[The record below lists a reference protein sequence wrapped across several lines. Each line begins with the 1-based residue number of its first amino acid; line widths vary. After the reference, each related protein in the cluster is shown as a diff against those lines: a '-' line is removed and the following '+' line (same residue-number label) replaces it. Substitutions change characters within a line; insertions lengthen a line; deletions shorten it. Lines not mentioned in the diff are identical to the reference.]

1 MALFTASEL
10 RVAETV
16 GPLGCSNPFLP
27 ERIAWERAALG
38 EDFDDRFADWN
49 LQHEASRSP
58 NVQRLQDR
66 CEAHLAAAHERIE
79 RSGPP
84 AGRELELYRDLLL
97 FVLFHRYRDQ
107 MPGAPAAAA
116 AVPDPRSVA
125 RTYDQMW
132 QYSRGY
138 LTFGDALAL
147 FTAELPHLFACFCQ
161 MRRAFDNIFQFI
173 IGVSGP
179 AVALRAAVWQ
189 SIFTHDLRRYGRVLF
204 DRMGDFTT
212 LVMGPS
218 GTGKELVARAV
229 GLSRYQP
236 FDPRTKAF
244 AGSGSEAFFPISLSA
259 MSPTLIESE
268 LFGHKR
274 GSFTGAVTD
283 RAGWLEVC
291 PAHGTVFLDE
301 IGDLDPAIQVKLLR
315 VLQARSF
322 SRLGETD
329 TRQFPGKIVAAT
341 NRNLADEMQT
351 GRFRQDL
358 YYRLCSDNIQVP
370 SLRERIAADPSELR
384 HLIAHVSQRLIGE
397 EGSAL
402 AQEVEAWIERHLGPD
417 YEWPGNVRELEQ
429 CIRNVLIRHDYVPP
443 RRSTNGGDDVERVA
457 AELQAGRLTAT
468 SC

>member
-1 MALFTASEL
+1 MLQYFARLPDVRQRVCLFA
-10 RVAETV
+10 
-16 GPLGCSNPFLP
+16 
-27 ERIAWERAALG
+27 
-38 EDFDDRFADWN
+38 
-49 LQHEASRSP
+49 
-58 NVQRLQDR
+58 
-66 CEAHLAAAHERIE
+66 
-79 RSGPP
+79 
-84 AGRELELYRDLLL
+84 
-97 FVLFHRYRDQ
+97 
-107 MPGAPAAAA
+107 
-116 AVPDPRSVA
+116 
-125 RTYDQMW
+125 
-132 QYSRGY
+132 
-138 LTFGDALAL
+138 
-147 FTAELPHLFACFCQ
+147 AELPHLFACFCQ
-161 MRRAFDNIFQFI
+161 MRRAFHNIFQFI

-204 DRMGDFTT
+204 DRMGDYTT

-236 FDPRTKAF
+236 FDPQTKTF
-244 AGSGSEAFFPISLSA
+244 AGGGSEAFFPISLSA

-283 RAGWLEVC
+283 RAGWLEAC
-291 PAHGTVFLDE
+291 PSHGTVFLDE
-301 IGDLDPAIQVKLLR
+301 IGELDPAIQVKLLR

-384 HLIAHVSQRLIGE
+384 HLIAHLSQRLIGE
-397 EGSAL
+397 EGPKL
-402 AQEVEAWIERHLGPD
+402 AQEVEAWIEGNIWGRITSGPAMC
-417 YEWPGNVRELEQ
+417 GNW
-429 CIRNVLIRHDYVPP
+429 
-443 RRSTNGGDDVERVA
+443 SSA
-457 AELQAGRLTAT
+457 FAT
-468 SC
+468 C